1 MKSKILKTLLALG
14 CSTGLV
20 FSGSLVAHASEPVI
34 VSPVA
39 SDKVFLRETLRD
51 ANACNV
57 KRNANESPI
66 RGAGDPFGFSAVQS
80 RALLPMYSKES
91 CYRQYDQDTKKCR
104 KAPGGARGRAVCWAA
119 IAVKLGACIAGANS

>member
-1 MKSKILKTLLALG
+1 MKSKILKTLVALW
-14 CSTGLV
+14 CSIGLV
-20 FSGSLVAHASEPVI
+20 FSGSLAAHASEPVI

-66 RGAGDPFGFSAVQS
+66 RGAGDSFCFSTLQS
-80 RALLPMYSKES
+80 RALLSMHSKES
-91 CYRQYDQDTKKCR
+91 CYRQYDQDAKKCR

-119 IAVKLGACIAGANS
+119 ITIKLGTCIAGANS

>member
-1 MKSKILKTLLALG
+1 MKSTISKALVALW
-14 CSTGLV
+14 CSISLV
-20 FSGSLVAHASEPVI
+20 FSGSLVAHANETVI

-57 KRNANESPI
+57 KRNANELPI
-66 RGAGDPFGFSAVQS
+66 RGVGDSFGFSALQS

-91 CYRQYDQDTKKCR
+91 YYRQYDQDAKKCR
-104 KAPGGARGRAVCWAA
+104 KAPGGARGRAVCRAA
-119 IAVKLGACIAGANS
+119 ITVKLGACIAGANS